1 MFQTIKPLILA
12 SGSPRR
18 KALLSNLGIV
28 FSVVIPEV
36 DESPLPGETEE
47 PYTLRMAALKG
58 EEVSTLNPSAWVISA
73 DTVVVFGDRLLT
85 KPATPDQAV
94 AMLMLLSGQ
103 QHQVRTGFT
112 LCCRDQGVS
121 VVRSVLSQVRFK
133 AFGRDWAEA
142 YVGTGEPMDKAGGYG
157 IQGQGGVL
165 VESVSGSC
173 SNVVGLPLAEVVELL
188 GEYQIIVPRAE
199 PQSKKREQT
208 KVDPNA

>member
-1 MFQTIKPLILA
+1 MFQTRKPLILA

-18 KALLSNLGIV
+18 KALLSDLGID

-58 EEVSTLNPSAWVISA
+58 EEVSTLNPSAWVVSA
-73 DTVVVFGDRLLT
+73 DTVVVYGTRLLT

-94 AMLMLLSGQ
+94 AMLLLLSGQ
-103 QHQVRTGFT
+103 QHQVRTGFA
-112 LCCRDQGVS
+112 LCCRDHQVS
-121 VVRSVLSQVRFK
+121 VVHSVLSRVRFK

-142 YVGTGEPMDKAGGYG
+142 YVGTGESMDKAGGYG

-165 VESVSGSC
+165 VESVSGSY

-188 GEYQIIVPRAE
+188 THYQVVAPRTETQSDPGE
-199 PQSKKREQT
+199 
-208 KVDPNA
+208 